1 MEKGLIVM
9 TKLWE
14 KGVEFD
20 KKIENFTVGNDT
32 DLDQILL
39 PYDCEASI
47 AHVKMLNKMNYLE
60 NDESEKLIKELN
72 FILRESK
79 SGNFQIQKSQEDCH
93 TAIED
98 HLINICGD
106 SGKKIHTARSRN
118 DQVLTA
124 LRLYYRESIDEVKK
138 LLINLIKS
146 IELFSDKN
154 GKIQFP
160 GYTHM
165 QKAMPSSV
173 QLWSYAYI
181 ESMNDD
187 LKLLQTAH
195 ELINQSPLG
204 SGAAFGVPIHIDREF
219 LAKELKFDSVQNNPI
234 YCQLSRGKFELYIIN
249 IFTQI
254 MFSINRIASDIILF
268 CTNEFRFFS
277 LPDEFCSGSSIMPN
291 KKNPDVLELLRASYS
306 ILIGYQTQIQSLS
319 QNLIS
324 GYNRDIQLSKEPTM
338 RSIDLIKNCLD
349 INTLVISGLIV
360 NEENC
365 KKSMT
370 DELFATEQAY
380 NMVKE
385 GTPFRQAYRK
395 IADELIK
402 K

>member
-1 MEKGLIVM
+1 M

-14 KGVEFD
+14 KGVGFD
-20 KKIENFTVGNDT
+20 KKIENFTVGNDN

-47 AHVKMLNKMNYLE
+47 AHVKMLNKMKYL
-60 NDESEKLIKELN
+60 NDNESQKLIKELN
-72 FILRESK
+72 FILEESNN
-79 SGNFQIQKSQEDCH
+79 GNFKIKKSHEDCH

-98 HLINICGD
+98 HLVNTCGD

-124 LRLYYRESIDEVKK
+124 LRLYYRESIDDVKK
-138 LLINLIKS
+138 LLIDLIKS
-146 IELFSDKN
+146 LELFSDKN

-173 QLWSYAYI
+173 QLWSNAYI

-187 LKLLQTAH
+187 LKLLQTAYA
-195 ELINQSPLG
+195 LINQSPLG
-204 SGAAFGVPIHIDREF
+204 SGAGFGVPINIDRKF
-219 LAKELKFDSVQNNPI
+219 LAKELKFDSVQDNPI

-254 MFSINRIASDIILF
+254 MFSINRIASDIVLF
-268 CTNEFRFFS
+268 CTDEFKFFS

-291 KKNPDVLELLRASYS
+291 KRNPDVLELLRGSYS
-306 ILIGYQTQIQSLS
+306 ILIGYQSQIQSLS

-338 RSIDLIKNCLD
+338 RSFDLIKNCLD

-365 KKSMT
+365 KKAMT

-385 GTPFRQAYRK
+385 GIPFRQAYRK

-402 K
+402 KYYI

>member
-1 MEKGLIVM
+1 M

-14 KGVEFD
+14 KGVGFD
-20 KKIENFTVGNDT
+20 KKIESFTVGNDN

-47 AHVKMLNKMNYLE
+47 AHVKMLNKMKYL
-60 NDESEKLIKELN
+60 NDNESQKLIKELN
-72 FILRESK
+72 FILEESNN
-79 SGNFQIQKSQEDCH
+79 GNFKIKKSHEDCH

-98 HLINICGD
+98 HLVNTCGD

-124 LRLYYRESIDEVKK
+124 LRLYYRESIDDVKK
-138 LLINLIKS
+138 LLIDLIKS
-146 IELFSDKN
+146 LELFSDKN

-173 QLWSYAYI
+173 QLWSNAYI

-187 LKLLQTAH
+187 LKLLQTAYA
-195 ELINQSPLG
+195 LINQSPLG
-204 SGAAFGVPIHIDREF
+204 SGAGFGVPINIDRKF
-219 LAKELKFDSVQNNPI
+219 LAKELKFDSVQDNPI

-254 MFSINRIASDIILF
+254 MFSINRIASDIVLF
-268 CTNEFRFFS
+268 CTDEFKFFS

-291 KKNPDVLELLRASYS
+291 KRNPDVLELLRGSYS
-306 ILIGYQTQIQSLS
+306 ILIGYQSQIQSLS

-338 RSIDLIKNCLD
+338 RSFDLIKNCLD

-365 KKSMT
+365 KKAMT

-385 GTPFRQAYRK
+385 GIPFRQAYRK

>member
-1 MEKGLIVM
+1 M

-14 KGVEFD
+14 KGVGFD
-20 KKIENFTVGNDT
+20 KKIESFTVGNDN

-47 AHVKMLNKMNYLE
+47 AHVKMLNKMKYL
-60 NDESEKLIKELN
+60 NDNESDKLIKELN
-72 FILRESK
+72 FILEESK
-79 SGNFQIQKSQEDCH
+79 SGNFKIKKSHEDCH

-98 HLINICGD
+98 HLVNTCGD

-124 LRLYYRESIDEVKK
+124 LRLYYRESIDDVKK
-138 LLINLIKS
+138 LLIDLIKS
-146 IELFSDKN
+146 LELFSDKN

-173 QLWSYAYI
+173 QLWSNAYI

-187 LKLLQTAH
+187 LKLLQTAYA
-195 ELINQSPLG
+195 LINQSPLG
-204 SGAAFGVPIHIDREF
+204 SGAAFGVPINIDRKF
-219 LAKELKFDSVQNNPI
+219 LAKELKFDSVQDNPI

-254 MFSINRIASDIILF
+254 MFSINRIASDIVLF
-268 CTNEFRFFS
+268 CTDEFKFFS

-291 KKNPDVLELLRASYS
+291 KRNPDVLELLRGSYS
-306 ILIGYQTQIQSLS
+306 ILIGYQSQIQSLS

-365 KKSMT
+365 KKAMT

-385 GTPFRQAYRK
+385 GIPFRQAYRK

>member
-1 MEKGLIVM
+1 M
-9 TKLWE
+9 TKLWD
-14 KGVEFD
+14 KGTEFD
-20 KKIENFTVGNDT
+20 KKIESFTVGNDN

-47 AHVKMLNKMNYLE
+47 AHVKMLNKMKYL
-60 NDESEKLIKELN
+60 NDNESGKLIKELN
-72 FILRESK
+72 FILEESK
-79 SGNFQIQKSQEDCH
+79 SGNFKIKKSHEDCH

-98 HLINICGD
+98 HLVNTCGD

-124 LRLYYRESIDEVKK
+124 LRLYYRESIDDVKK
-138 LLINLIKS
+138 LLIDLIKS
-146 IELFSDKN
+146 LELFSDKN

-173 QLWSYAYI
+173 QLWSNAYI

-187 LKLLQTAH
+187 LKLLQTAYA
-195 ELINQSPLG
+195 LINQSPLG
-204 SGAAFGVPIHIDREF
+204 SGAGFGVPINIDRKF
-219 LAKELKFDSVQNNPI
+219 LAKELKFDSVQDNPI

-254 MFSINRIASDIILF
+254 MFSINRIASDIVLF
-268 CTNEFRFFS
+268 CTDEFKFFS

-291 KKNPDVLELLRASYS
+291 KRNPDVLELLRGSYS
-306 ILIGYQTQIQSLS
+306 ILIGYQSQIQSLS

-338 RSIDLIKNCLD
+338 RSFDLIKNCLD

-365 KKSMT
+365 KKAMT

-385 GTPFRQAYRK
+385 GIPFRQAYRK

>member
-1 MEKGLIVM
+1 M

-14 KGVEFD
+14 KGVGFD
-20 KKIENFTVGNDT
+20 KKIESFTVGNDN

-47 AHVKMLNKMNYLE
+47 AHVKMLNKMKYL
-60 NDESEKLIKELN
+60 NDNESDKLIKELN
-72 FILRESK
+72 FILEESK
-79 SGNFQIQKSQEDCH
+79 SGNFKIKKSHEDCH

-98 HLINICGD
+98 HLVNTCGD

-124 LRLYYRESIDEVKK
+124 LRLYYRESIDDVKK
-138 LLINLIKS
+138 LLTDLIKS
-146 IELFSDKN
+146 LELFSDKN

-173 QLWSYAYI
+173 ELWSNAYI

-187 LKLLQTAH
+187 LKLLQTAYA
-195 ELINQSPLG
+195 LINQSPLG
-204 SGAAFGVPIHIDREF
+204 SGAAFGVPINIDRKL

-254 MFSINRIASDIILF
+254 MFSINKIASDIVLF
-268 CTNEFRFFS
+268 CTDEFKFFS

-291 KKNPDVLELLRASYS
+291 KRNPDVLELLRGSYS
-306 ILIGYQTQIQSLS
+306 ILIGYQSQIQSLS

-349 INTLVISGLIV
+349 INSLVISGLIV

-365 KKSMT
+365 KKAMT

-385 GTPFRQAYRK
+385 GIPFRQAYRK

>member
-1 MEKGLIVM
+1 M

-14 KGVEFD
+14 KGVGFD
-20 KKIENFTVGNDT
+20 KKIESFTVGNDN

-47 AHVKMLNKMNYLE
+47 AHVKMLNKMKYL
-60 NDESEKLIKELN
+60 NDNESDKLIKELN
-72 FILRESK
+72 FILEESK
-79 SGNFQIQKSQEDCH
+79 SGNFKIKKSHEDCH

-98 HLINICGD
+98 HLVNTCGD

-124 LRLYYRESIDEVKK
+124 LRLYYRDSIDDVKK
-138 LLINLIKS
+138 LLIDLIKS

-173 QLWSYAYI
+173 QLWSNANI

-187 LKLLQTAH
+187 LKLLQTAYA
-195 ELINQSPLG
+195 LINQSPLG
-204 SGAAFGVPIHIDREF
+204 SGAGFGVPINIDRKF
-219 LAKELKFDSVQNNPI
+219 LAKELKFDSVQDNPI

-254 MFSINRIASDIILF
+254 MFSINRIASDIVLF
-268 CTNEFRFFS
+268 CTDEFKFFS

-291 KKNPDVLELLRASYS
+291 KRNPDVLELLRGSYS
-306 ILIGYQTQIQSLS
+306 ILIGYQSQIQSLS

-338 RSIDLIKNCLD
+338 RSFDLIKNCLD

-365 KKSMT
+365 KKAMT

-385 GTPFRQAYRK
+385 GIPFRQAYRK

>member
-1 MEKGLIVM
+1 M

-14 KGVEFD
+14 KGVGFD
-20 KKIENFTVGNDT
+20 KKIESFTVGNDN

-47 AHVKMLNKMNYLE
+47 AHVKMLNKMKYL
-60 NDESEKLIKELN
+60 NDNESDKLIKELN
-72 FILRESK
+72 FILEESK
-79 SGNFQIQKSQEDCH
+79 SGNFKIKKSHEDCH

-98 HLINICGD
+98 HLVNTCGD

-124 LRLYYRESIDEVKK
+124 LRLYYRESIDDVKK
-138 LLINLIKS
+138 LLIDLIKS
-146 IELFSDKN
+146 LELFSDKN

-173 QLWSYAYI
+173 QLWSNAYI

-187 LKLLQTAH
+187 LKLLQTAYA
-195 ELINQSPLG
+195 LINQSPLG
-204 SGAAFGVPIHIDREF
+204 SGAAFGVPINIDRKF
-219 LAKELKFDSVQNNPI
+219 LAKELKFDSVQDNPI

-254 MFSINRIASDIILF
+254 MFSINRIASDIVLF
-268 CTNEFRFFS
+268 CTDEFKFFS

-291 KKNPDVLELLRASYS
+291 KRNPDVLELLRGSYS
-306 ILIGYQTQIQSLS
+306 ILIGYQSQIQSLS

-360 NEENC
+360 NEKNC
-365 KKSMT
+365 KKAMT

-385 GTPFRQAYRK
+385 GIPFRQAYRK

>member
-1 MEKGLIVM
+1 M

-14 KGVEFD
+14 KGVGFD
-20 KKIENFTVGNDT
+20 KKIESFTVGNDN

-47 AHVKMLNKMNYLE
+47 AHVKMLNKMKYL
-60 NDESEKLIKELN
+60 NDNESDKLIKELN
-72 FILRESK
+72 FILEESK
-79 SGNFQIQKSQEDCH
+79 SGNFKIKKSHEDCH

-98 HLINICGD
+98 HLVNTCGD

-124 LRLYYRESIDEVKK
+124 LRLYYRESIDDVKK
-138 LLINLIKS
+138 LLTDLIKS
-146 IELFSDKN
+146 LELFSDKN

-173 QLWSYAYI
+173 ELWSNAYI

-187 LKLLQTAH
+187 LKLLQTAYA
-195 ELINQSPLG
+195 LINQSPLG
-204 SGAAFGVPIHIDREF
+204 SGAAFGVPINIDRKF
-219 LAKELKFDSVQNNPI
+219 LAKELKFDSVQDNPI

-254 MFSINRIASDIILF
+254 MFSINRIASDIVLF
-268 CTNEFRFFS
+268 CTDEFKFFS

-291 KKNPDVLELLRASYS
+291 KRNPDVLELLRGSYS
-306 ILIGYQTQIQSLS
+306 ILIGYQSQIQSLS

-349 INTLVISGLIV
+349 INSLVISGLIV

-365 KKSMT
+365 KKAMT

-380 NMVKE
+380 NMVKD
-385 GTPFRQAYRK
+385 GIPFRQAYRK
-395 IADELIK
+395 IADQLIK

>member
-1 MEKGLIVM
+1 M

-14 KGVEFD
+14 KGVGFD
-20 KKIENFTVGNDT
+20 KKIENFTVGNDN

-47 AHVKMLNKMNYLE
+47 AHVKMLNKMKYL
-60 NDESEKLIKELN
+60 NDNESDKLIKELN
-72 FILRESK
+72 FILEESK
-79 SGNFQIQKSQEDCH
+79 SGNFKIKKSHEDCH

-98 HLINICGD
+98 HLVKTCGD

-124 LRLYYRESIDEVKK
+124 LRLYYRESIDDVKK
-138 LLINLIKS
+138 LLIDLIKS
-146 IELFSDKN
+146 LELFSDKN

-173 QLWSYAYI
+173 QLWSNAYI

-187 LKLLQTAH
+187 LKLLQTAYA
-195 ELINQSPLG
+195 LINQSPLG
-204 SGAAFGVPIHIDREF
+204 SGAGFGVPINIDRKF
-219 LAKELKFDSVQNNPI
+219 LAKELKFDSVQDNPI

-254 MFSINRIASDIILF
+254 MFSINRIASDIVLF
-268 CTNEFRFFS
+268 CTDEFKFFS

-291 KKNPDVLELLRASYS
+291 KRNPDVLELLRGSYS
-306 ILIGYQTQIQSLS
+306 ILIGYQSQIQSLS

-338 RSIDLIKNCLD
+338 RSFDLIKNCLD

-365 KKSMT
+365 KKAMT

-385 GTPFRQAYRK
+385 GIPFRQAYRK

>member
-1 MEKGLIVM
+1 M

-14 KGVEFD
+14 KGVGFD
-20 KKIENFTVGNDT
+20 KKIESFTVGNDN

-47 AHVKMLNKMNYLE
+47 AHVKMLNKMKYL
-60 NDESEKLIKELN
+60 NDNESDKLIKELN
-72 FILRESK
+72 FILKESK
-79 SGNFQIQKSQEDCH
+79 SGNFKIKKSHEDCH

-98 HLINICGD
+98 HLVNTCGD

-124 LRLYYRESIDEVKK
+124 LRLYYRESIDDVKK
-138 LLINLIKS
+138 LLIDLIKS
-146 IELFSDKN
+146 LELFSDKN
-154 GKIQFP
+154 GKIEFP

-173 QLWSYAYI
+173 QLWSNAYI

-187 LKLLQTAH
+187 LKLLQTAYA
-195 ELINQSPLG
+195 LINQSPLG
-204 SGAAFGVPIHIDREF
+204 SGAAFGVPINIDRQF
-219 LAKELKFDSVQNNPI
+219 LAKELKFDSVQDNPI

-254 MFSINRIASDIILF
+254 MFSINRIASDIVLF
-268 CTNEFRFFS
+268 CTDEFKFFS

-291 KKNPDVLELLRASYS
+291 KRNPDVLELLRGSYS
-306 ILIGYQTQIQSLS
+306 ILIGYQSQIQSLS

-338 RSIDLIKNCLD
+338 RSFDLIKNCLD

-365 KKSMT
+365 KKAMT

-385 GTPFRQAYRK
+385 GIPFRQAYRK

>member
-1 MEKGLIVM
+1 M

-14 KGVEFD
+14 KGVGFD
-20 KKIENFTVGNDT
+20 KKIESFTVGNDN

-47 AHVKMLNKMNYLE
+47 AHVKMLNKMKYL
-60 NDESEKLIKELN
+60 NDNESQKLIKELN
-72 FILRESK
+72 FILEESNN
-79 SGNFQIQKSQEDCH
+79 GNFKIKKSHEDCH

-98 HLINICGD
+98 HLVNTCGD

-124 LRLYYRESIDEVKK
+124 LRLYYRESIDDVKK
-138 LLINLIKS
+138 LLIDLIKS
-146 IELFSDKN
+146 LELFSDKN

-173 QLWSYAYI
+173 QLWSNAYI

-187 LKLLQTAH
+187 LKLLQTAYA
-195 ELINQSPLG
+195 LINQSPLG
-204 SGAAFGVPIHIDREF
+204 SGAGFGVPINIDRKF
-219 LAKELKFDSVQNNPI
+219 LAKELKFDSVQVNPI

-254 MFSINRIASDIILF
+254 MFSINRIASDIVLF
-268 CTNEFRFFS
+268 CTDEFKFFS

-291 KKNPDVLELLRASYS
+291 KRNPDVLELLRGSYS
-306 ILIGYQTQIQSLS
+306 ILIGYQSQIQSLS

-338 RSIDLIKNCLD
+338 RSFDLIKNCLD

-365 KKSMT
+365 KKAMT

-385 GTPFRQAYRK
+385 GIPFRQAYRK

>member
-1 MEKGLIVM
+1 M

-14 KGVEFD
+14 KGVGFD
-20 KKIENFTVGNDT
+20 KKIESFTVGNDNN
-32 DLDQILL
+32 LDQILL

-47 AHVKMLNKMNYLE
+47 AHVKMLNKMKYL
-60 NDESEKLIKELN
+60 NDNESDKLIKELN
-72 FILRESK
+72 FILEESK
-79 SGNFQIQKSQEDCH
+79 SGNFKIKKSHEDCH

-98 HLINICGD
+98 QLVNTCGD

-124 LRLYYRESIDEVKK
+124 LRLYYRESIDDVKK
-138 LLINLIKS
+138 LLIDLIKS
-146 IELFSDKN
+146 LELFSDKN

-173 QLWSYAYI
+173 QLWSNAYI

-187 LKLLQTAH
+187 LKLLQTAYA
-195 ELINQSPLG
+195 LINQSPLG
-204 SGAAFGVPIHIDREF
+204 SGAGFGVPINIDRKF
-219 LAKELKFDSVQNNPI
+219 LAKELKFDSVQDNPI

-254 MFSINRIASDIILF
+254 MFSINRIASDIVLF
-268 CTNEFRFFS
+268 CTDEFKFFS

-291 KKNPDVLELLRASYS
+291 KRNPDVLELLRGSYS
-306 ILIGYQTQIQSLS
+306 ILIGYQSQIQSLS

-338 RSIDLIKNCLD
+338 RSFDLIKNCLD

-365 KKSMT
+365 KKAMT

-385 GTPFRQAYRK
+385 GIPFRQAYRK

>member
-1 MEKGLIVM
+1 M

-14 KGVEFD
+14 KGVGFD
-20 KKIENFTVGNDT
+20 KKIESFTVGNDN

-47 AHVKMLNKMNYLE
+47 AHVKMLNKMKYL
-60 NDESEKLIKELN
+60 NDNESDKLIKELN
-72 FILRESK
+72 FILEESK
-79 SGNFQIQKSQEDCH
+79 SGNFKIKKSHEDCH

-98 HLINICGD
+98 HLVNTCGD

-124 LRLYYRESIDEVKK
+124 LRLYYRESIDDVKK
-138 LLINLIKS
+138 LLIDLIKS
-146 IELFSDKN
+146 LELFSDKN

-173 QLWSYAYI
+173 QLWSNAYI

-187 LKLLQTAH
+187 LKLLQTAYA
-195 ELINQSPLG
+195 LINQSPLG
-204 SGAAFGVPIHIDREF
+204 SGAGFGVPINIDRKF
-219 LAKELKFDSVQNNPI
+219 LAKELKFDSVQDNPI

-254 MFSINRIASDIILF
+254 MFSINRIASDIVLF
-268 CTNEFRFFS
+268 CTDEFKFFS

-291 KKNPDVLELLRASYS
+291 KRNPDVLELLRGSYS
-306 ILIGYQTQIQSLS
+306 ILIGYQSQIQSLS

-338 RSIDLIKNCLD
+338 RSFDLIKNCLD

-365 KKSMT
+365 KKAMT

-385 GTPFRQAYRK
+385 GIPIRQAYRK

>member
-1 MEKGLIVM
+1 M

-14 KGVEFD
+14 KGVGFD
-20 KKIENFTVGNDT
+20 KKIESFTVGNDN

-47 AHVKMLNKMNYLE
+47 AHVKMLNKMKYL
-60 NDESEKLIKELN
+60 NDNESQKLIKELN
-72 FILRESK
+72 FILEESNN
-79 SGNFQIQKSQEDCH
+79 GNFKIKKSHEDCH

-98 HLINICGD
+98 HLVNTCGD

-124 LRLYYRESIDEVKK
+124 LRLYYRESIDDVKK
-138 LLINLIKS
+138 LLIDLIKS
-146 IELFSDKN
+146 LELFSDKN

-173 QLWSYAYI
+173 QLWSNAYI

-187 LKLLQTAH
+187 LKLLQTAYA
-195 ELINQSPLG
+195 LINQSPLG
-204 SGAAFGVPIHIDREF
+204 SGAGFGVPINIDRKF
-219 LAKELKFDSVQNNPI
+219 LAKELKFDSVQDNPI

-254 MFSINRIASDIILF
+254 MFSINRIASDIVLF
-268 CTNEFRFFS
+268 CTDEFKFFS

-291 KKNPDVLELLRASYS
+291 KRNPDVLELLRGSYS
-306 ILIGYQTQIQSLS
+306 ILIGYQSQIQSLS

-324 GYNRDIQLSKEPTM
+324 GYNRDIQLSKEPIM
-338 RSIDLIKNCLD
+338 RSFDLIKNCLD

-365 KKSMT
+365 KKAMT

-385 GTPFRQAYRK
+385 GIPFRQAYRK
-395 IADELIK
+395 IADQLIK

>member
-1 MEKGLIVM
+1 M

-14 KGVEFD
+14 KGVGFD
-20 KKIENFTVGNDT
+20 KKIESFTVGNDN

-47 AHVKMLNKMNYLE
+47 AHVKMLNKMKYL
-60 NDESEKLIKELN
+60 NDNESDKLIKELN
-72 FILRESK
+72 FILKESK
-79 SGNFQIQKSQEDCH
+79 SGNFKIKKSHEDCH

-98 HLINICGD
+98 HLVNTCGD

-124 LRLYYRESIDEVKK
+124 LRLYYRESIDDVKK
-138 LLINLIKS
+138 LLIDLIKS
-146 IELFSDKN
+146 LELFSDKN

-173 QLWSYAYI
+173 QLWSNAYI

-187 LKLLQTAH
+187 LKLLQTAYA
-195 ELINQSPLG
+195 LINQSPLG
-204 SGAAFGVPIHIDREF
+204 SGAGFGVPINIDRKF
-219 LAKELKFDSVQNNPI
+219 LAKELKFDSVQDNPI

-254 MFSINRIASDIILF
+254 MFSINRIASDIVLF
-268 CTNEFRFFS
+268 CTDEFKFFS

-291 KKNPDVLELLRASYS
+291 KRNPDVLELLRGSYS
-306 ILIGYQTQIQSLS
+306 ILIGYQSQIQSLS

-338 RSIDLIKNCLD
+338 RSFDLIKNCLD
-349 INTLVISGLIV
+349 INTLVISGLII

-365 KKSMT
+365 KKAMT

-385 GTPFRQAYRK
+385 GIPFRQAYRK

>member
-1 MEKGLIVM
+1 M

-14 KGVEFD
+14 KGVGFD
-20 KKIENFTVGNDT
+20 KKIESFTVGNDN

-47 AHVKMLNKMNYLE
+47 AHVKMLNKMKYL
-60 NDESEKLIKELN
+60 NDNESDKLIKELN
-72 FILRESK
+72 FILEESK
-79 SGNFQIQKSQEDCH
+79 SGNFKIKKSHEDCH

-98 HLINICGD
+98 RLVNTCGD

-124 LRLYYRESIDEVKK
+124 LRLYYRESIDDVKK
-138 LLINLIKS
+138 LLIDLIKS
-146 IELFSDKN
+146 LELFSDKN

-173 QLWSYAYI
+173 QLWSNAYI

-187 LKLLQTAH
+187 LKLLQTAYA
-195 ELINQSPLG
+195 LINQSPLG
-204 SGAAFGVPIHIDREF
+204 SGAGFGVPINIDRKF
-219 LAKELKFDSVQNNPI
+219 LAKELKFDSVQDNPI

-254 MFSINRIASDIILF
+254 MFSINRIASDIVLF
-268 CTNEFRFFS
+268 CTDEFKFFS

-291 KKNPDVLELLRASYS
+291 KRNPDVLELLRGSYS
-306 ILIGYQTQIQSLS
+306 ILIGYQSQIQSLS

-338 RSIDLIKNCLD
+338 RSFDLIKNCLD

-365 KKSMT
+365 KKAMT

-385 GTPFRQAYRK
+385 GIPFRQAYRK

>member
-1 MEKGLIVM
+1 M

-14 KGVEFD
+14 KGVGFD
-20 KKIENFTVGNDT
+20 KKIESFTVGNDN

-47 AHVKMLNKMNYLE
+47 AHVKMLNKMKYL
-60 NDESEKLIKELN
+60 NDNESQKLIKELN
-72 FILRESK
+72 FILEESK
-79 SGNFQIQKSQEDCH
+79 SGNFKIKKSHEDCH

-98 HLINICGD
+98 HLVNTCGD

-124 LRLYYRESIDEVKK
+124 LRLYYRESIDDVKK
-138 LLINLIKS
+138 LLIDLIKS
-146 IELFSDKN
+146 LELFSDKN

-173 QLWSYAYI
+173 QLWSNAYI

-187 LKLLQTAH
+187 LKLLQTAYA
-195 ELINQSPLG
+195 LINQSPLG
-204 SGAAFGVPIHIDREF
+204 SGAGFGVPINIDRKF
-219 LAKELKFDSVQNNPI
+219 LAKELKFDSVQDNPI

-254 MFSINRIASDIILF
+254 MFSINRIASDIVLF
-268 CTNEFRFFS
+268 CTDEFKFFS

-291 KKNPDVLELLRASYS
+291 KRNPDVLELLRGSYS
-306 ILIGYQTQIQSLS
+306 ILIGYQSQIQSLS

-338 RSIDLIKNCLD
+338 RSFDLIKNCLD

-365 KKSMT
+365 KKAMT

-385 GTPFRQAYRK
+385 GIPFRQAYRR
-395 IADELIK
+395 IADQLTK

>member
-1 MEKGLIVM
+1 M

-14 KGVEFD
+14 KGVGFD
-20 KKIENFTVGNDT
+20 KKIQSFTVGNDN

-47 AHVKMLNKMNYLE
+47 AHVKMLNKMKYL
-60 NDESEKLIKELN
+60 NDNESDKLIKELN
-72 FILRESK
+72 FILEESK
-79 SGNFQIQKSQEDCH
+79 SGNFKIKKSHEDCH

-98 HLINICGD
+98 HLVNTCGD

-124 LRLYYRESIDEVKK
+124 LRLYYRESIDDVKK
-138 LLINLIKS
+138 LLIDLIKS
-146 IELFSDKN
+146 LELFSDKN

-173 QLWSYAYI
+173 QLWSNAYI

-187 LKLLQTAH
+187 LKLLQTAYA
-195 ELINQSPLG
+195 LINQSPLG
-204 SGAAFGVPIHIDREF
+204 SGAGFGVPINIDRKF
-219 LAKELKFDSVQNNPI
+219 LAKELKFDSVQDNPI

-254 MFSINRIASDIILF
+254 MFSINRIASDIVLF
-268 CTNEFRFFS
+268 CTDEFKFFS

-291 KKNPDVLELLRASYS
+291 KRNPDVLELLRGSYS
-306 ILIGYQTQIQSLS
+306 ILIGYQSQIQSLS

-338 RSIDLIKNCLD
+338 RSFDLIKNCLD

-365 KKSMT
+365 KKAMT

-385 GTPFRQAYRK
+385 GIPFRQAYRK

>member
-1 MEKGLIVM
+1 M

-14 KGVEFD
+14 KGVGFD
-20 KKIENFTVGNDT
+20 KKIESFTVGNDN

-47 AHVKMLNKMNYLE
+47 AHVKMLNKMKYL
-60 NDESEKLIKELN
+60 NDNESDKLIKELN
-72 FILRESK
+72 FILEESK
-79 SGNFQIQKSQEDCH
+79 SGNFKIKKSHEDCH

-98 HLINICGD
+98 QLVNTCGD

-124 LRLYYRESIDEVKK
+124 LRLYYRESIDDVKK
-138 LLINLIKS
+138 LLIDLIKS
-146 IELFSDKN
+146 LELFSDKN

-173 QLWSYAYI
+173 ELWSNAYI

-187 LKLLQTAH
+187 LKLLQTAYA
-195 ELINQSPLG
+195 LINQSPLG
-204 SGAAFGVPIHIDREF
+204 SGAGFGVPINIDRKF
-219 LAKELKFDSVQNNPI
+219 LAKELKFDSVQDNPI

-254 MFSINRIASDIILF
+254 MFSINRIASDIVLF
-268 CTNEFRFFS
+268 CTDEFKFFS

-291 KKNPDVLELLRASYS
+291 KRNPDVLELLRGSYS
-306 ILIGYQTQIQSLS
+306 ILIGYQSQIQSLS

-338 RSIDLIKNCLD
+338 RSFDLIKNCLD

-365 KKSMT
+365 KKAMT

-385 GTPFRQAYRK
+385 GIPFRQAYRK

>member
-1 MEKGLIVM
+1 M

-14 KGVEFD
+14 KGVGFD
-20 KKIENFTVGNDT
+20 KKIESFTVGNDN

-47 AHVKMLNKMNYLE
+47 AHVKMLNKMKYL
-60 NDESEKLIKELN
+60 NDNESDKLIKELN
-72 FILRESK
+72 FILEESK
-79 SGNFQIQKSQEDCH
+79 SGNFKIKKSHEDCH

-98 HLINICGD
+98 HLVNTCGD

-118 DQVLTA
+118 DQILTA
-124 LRLYYRESIDEVKK
+124 LRLYYRESIDDVKK
-138 LLINLIKS
+138 LLIDLIKS
-146 IELFSDKN
+146 LELFSDKN

-173 QLWSYAYI
+173 QLWSNAYI

-187 LKLLQTAH
+187 LKLLQTAYA
-195 ELINQSPLG
+195 LINQSPLG
-204 SGAAFGVPIHIDREF
+204 SGAGFGVPINIDRKF
-219 LAKELKFDSVQNNPI
+219 LAKELKFDSVQDNPI

-254 MFSINRIASDIILF
+254 MFSINRIASDIVLF
-268 CTNEFRFFS
+268 CTDEFKFFS

-291 KKNPDVLELLRASYS
+291 KRNPDVLELLRGSYS
-306 ILIGYQTQIQSLS
+306 ILIGYQSQIQSLS

-338 RSIDLIKNCLD
+338 RSFDLIKNCLD

-365 KKSMT
+365 KKAMT

-385 GTPFRQAYRK
+385 GIPFRQAYRK

>member
-1 MEKGLIVM
+1 M

-14 KGVEFD
+14 KGVGFD
-20 KKIENFTVGNDT
+20 KKIESFTVGNDN

-47 AHVKMLNKMNYLE
+47 AHVKMLNKMKYL
-60 NDESEKLIKELN
+60 NDNESGKLIKELN
-72 FILRESK
+72 FILEESK
-79 SGNFQIQKSQEDCH
+79 SGNFKIKKSHEDCH

-98 HLINICGD
+98 HLVNTCGD

-124 LRLYYRESIDEVKK
+124 LRLYYRESIDDVKK
-138 LLINLIKS
+138 LLIDLIKS
-146 IELFSDKN
+146 LELFSDKN
-154 GKIQFP
+154 GKIEFP

-173 QLWSYAYI
+173 ELWSNAYI

-187 LKLLQTAH
+187 LKLLQTAYA
-195 ELINQSPLG
+195 LINQSPLG
-204 SGAAFGVPIHIDREF
+204 SGAGFGVPINIDRKF
-219 LAKELKFDSVQNNPI
+219 LAKELKFDSVQDNPI

-254 MFSINRIASDIILF
+254 MFSINRIASDIVLF
-268 CTNEFRFFS
+268 CTDEFKFFS

-291 KKNPDVLELLRASYS
+291 KRNPDVLELLRGSYS
-306 ILIGYQTQIQSLS
+306 ILIGYQSQIQSLS

-338 RSIDLIKNCLD
+338 RSFDLIKNCLD

-365 KKSMT
+365 KKAMT

-385 GTPFRQAYRK
+385 GIPFRQAYRK

>member
-1 MEKGLIVM
+1 M

-14 KGVEFD
+14 KGVGFD
-20 KKIENFTVGNDT
+20 KKIESFTVGNDN

-47 AHVKMLNKMNYLE
+47 AHVKMLNKMKYL
-60 NDESEKLIKELN
+60 NDNESDKLIKELN
-72 FILRESK
+72 FILEESK
-79 SGNFQIQKSQEDCH
+79 SGNFKIKKSHEDCH

-98 HLINICGD
+98 HLVNTCGD

-124 LRLYYRESIDEVKK
+124 LRLYYRESIDDVKK
-138 LLINLIKS
+138 LLIDLIKS
-146 IELFSDKN
+146 LELFSDKN

-165 QKAMPSSV
+165 QKAMPSSM
-173 QLWSYAYI
+173 QLWSNAYI

-187 LKLLQTAH
+187 LKLLQTAYA
-195 ELINQSPLG
+195 LINQSPLG
-204 SGAAFGVPIHIDREF
+204 SGAGFGVPINIDRKF
-219 LAKELKFDSVQNNPI
+219 LAKELKFDSVQDNPI

-254 MFSINRIASDIILF
+254 MFSINRIASDIVLF
-268 CTNEFRFFS
+268 CTDEFKFFS

-291 KKNPDVLELLRASYS
+291 KRNPDVLELLRGSYS
-306 ILIGYQTQIQSLS
+306 ILIGYQSQIQSLS

-338 RSIDLIKNCLD
+338 RSFDLIKNCLD

-365 KKSMT
+365 KKAMT

-385 GTPFRQAYRK
+385 GIPFRQAYRK

>member
-1 MEKGLIVM
+1 M

-14 KGVEFD
+14 KGVGFD
-20 KKIENFTVGNDT
+20 KKIESFTVGNDN

-47 AHVKMLNKMNYLE
+47 AHVKMLNKMKYL
-60 NDESEKLIKELN
+60 NDNESDKLIKELN
-72 FILRESK
+72 FILEESK
-79 SGNFQIQKSQEDCH
+79 SGNFKIKKSNEDCH

-98 HLINICGD
+98 HLVNTCGD

-124 LRLYYRESIDEVKK
+124 LRLYYRESIDDVKK
-138 LLINLIKS
+138 LLIDLIKS
-146 IELFSDKN
+146 LELFSDKN

-173 QLWSYAYI
+173 QLWSNAYI

-187 LKLLQTAH
+187 IKLLQTAYA
-195 ELINQSPLG
+195 LINQSPLG
-204 SGAAFGVPIHIDREF
+204 SGAGFGVPINIDRKF
-219 LAKELKFDSVQNNPI
+219 LAKELKFDSVQDNPI

-254 MFSINRIASDIILF
+254 MFSINRIASDIVLF
-268 CTNEFRFFS
+268 CTDEFKFFS

-291 KKNPDVLELLRASYS
+291 KRNPDVLELLRGSYS
-306 ILIGYQTQIQSLS
+306 ILIGYQSQIQSLS

-338 RSIDLIKNCLD
+338 RSFDLIKNCLD

-365 KKSMT
+365 KKAMT

-385 GTPFRQAYRK
+385 GIPFRQAYRK

>member
-1 MEKGLIVM
+1 M

-14 KGVEFD
+14 KGVGFD
-20 KKIENFTVGNDT
+20 KKIESFTVGNDN

-47 AHVKMLNKMNYLE
+47 AHVKMLNKMKYL
-60 NDESEKLIKELN
+60 NDNESDKLIKELN
-72 FILRESK
+72 FILEESK
-79 SGNFQIQKSQEDCH
+79 SGNFKIKKSHEDCH

-98 HLINICGD
+98 HLVNTCGD

-124 LRLYYRESIDEVKK
+124 LRLYYRDSIDDVKK
-138 LLINLIKS
+138 LLIDLIKS
-146 IELFSDKN
+146 LELFSDKN

-173 QLWSYAYI
+173 QLWSNAYI

-187 LKLLQTAH
+187 LKLLQTAYA
-195 ELINQSPLG
+195 LINQSPLG
-204 SGAAFGVPIHIDREF
+204 SGAGFGVPINIDRKF
-219 LAKELKFDSVQNNPI
+219 LAKELKFDSVQDNPI

-254 MFSINRIASDIILF
+254 MFSINRIASDIVLF
-268 CTNEFRFFS
+268 CTDEFKFFS

-291 KKNPDVLELLRASYS
+291 KRNPDVLELLRGSYS
-306 ILIGYQTQIQSLS
+306 ILIGYQSQIQSLS

-338 RSIDLIKNCLD
+338 RSFDLIKNCLD

-365 KKSMT
+365 KKAMT

-385 GTPFRQAYRK
+385 GIPFRQAYRK

>member
-1 MEKGLIVM
+1 M

-14 KGVEFD
+14 KGVGFD
-20 KKIENFTVGNDT
+20 KKIESFTVGNDN

-47 AHVKMLNKMNYLE
+47 AHVKMLNKMKYL
-60 NDESEKLIKELN
+60 NDNESQKLIKELN
-72 FILRESK
+72 FILEESK
-79 SGNFQIQKSQEDCH
+79 SGNFKIKKSHEDCH

-98 HLINICGD
+98 HLVKTCGD

-124 LRLYYRESIDEVKK
+124 LRLYYRESIDDVKK
-138 LLINLIKS
+138 LLIDLIKS
-146 IELFSDKN
+146 LELFSDKN

-173 QLWSYAYI
+173 QLWSNAYI

-187 LKLLQTAH
+187 LKLLQTAYA
-195 ELINQSPLG
+195 LINQSPLG
-204 SGAAFGVPIHIDREF
+204 SGAAFGVPINIDRQF
-219 LAKELKFDSVQNNPI
+219 LAKELKFDSVQDNPI

-254 MFSINRIASDIILF
+254 MFSINRIASDIVLF
-268 CTNEFRFFS
+268 CTDEFKFFS

-291 KKNPDVLELLRASYS
+291 KRNPDVLELLRGSYS
-306 ILIGYQTQIQSLS
+306 ILIGYQSQIQSLS

-338 RSIDLIKNCLD
+338 RSFDLIKNCLD

-365 KKSMT
+365 KKAMT

-385 GTPFRQAYRK
+385 GIPFRQAYRK

>member
-1 MEKGLIVM
+1 M

-14 KGVEFD
+14 KGVGFD
-20 KKIENFTVGNDT
+20 KKIESFTVGNDN

-47 AHVKMLNKMNYLE
+47 AHVKMLNKMKYL
-60 NDESEKLIKELN
+60 NDNESQKLIKELN
-72 FILRESK
+72 FILEESK
-79 SGNFQIQKSQEDCH
+79 SGNFKIKKSHEDCH

-98 HLINICGD
+98 HLVNTCGD

-124 LRLYYRESIDEVKK
+124 LRLYYRESIDDVKK
-138 LLINLIKS
+138 LLIDLIKS
-146 IELFSDKN
+146 LELFSDKN

-173 QLWSYAYI
+173 QLWSNAYI

-187 LKLLQTAH
+187 LKLLQTAYA
-195 ELINQSPLG
+195 LINQSPLG
-204 SGAAFGVPIHIDREF
+204 SGAGFGVPINIDRKF
-219 LAKELKFDSVQNNPI
+219 LAKELKFDSVQDNPI

-254 MFSINRIASDIILF
+254 MFSINRIASDIVLF
-268 CTNEFRFFS
+268 CTDEFKFFS

-291 KKNPDVLELLRASYS
+291 KRNPDVLELLRGSYS
-306 ILIGYQTQIQSLS
+306 ILIGYQSQIQSLS

-338 RSIDLIKNCLD
+338 RSFDLIKNCLD

-365 KKSMT
+365 KKAMT

-385 GTPFRQAYRK
+385 GIPFRQAYRK

>member
-1 MEKGLIVM
+1 M

-14 KGVEFD
+14 KGVGFD
-20 KKIENFTVGNDT
+20 KKIESFTVGNDN

-47 AHVKMLNKMNYLE
+47 AHVKMLNKMKYL
-60 NDESEKLIKELN
+60 NDNESDKLIKELN
-72 FILRESK
+72 FILEESK
-79 SGNFQIQKSQEDCH
+79 SGNFKIKKTHEDCH

-98 HLINICGD
+98 HLVNTCGD

-124 LRLYYRESIDEVKK
+124 LRLYYRESIDDVKK
-138 LLINLIKS
+138 LLIDLIKS
-146 IELFSDKN
+146 LELFSDKN

-173 QLWSYAYI
+173 QLWSNAYI

-187 LKLLQTAH
+187 LKLLQTAYA
-195 ELINQSPLG
+195 LINQSPLG
-204 SGAAFGVPIHIDREF
+204 SGAGFGVPINIDRKF
-219 LAKELKFDSVQNNPI
+219 LAKELKFDSVQDNPI

-254 MFSINRIASDIILF
+254 MFSINRIASDIVLF
-268 CTNEFRFFS
+268 CTDEFKFFS

-291 KKNPDVLELLRASYS
+291 KRNPDVLELLRGSYS
-306 ILIGYQTQIQSLS
+306 ILIGYQSQIQSLS

-338 RSIDLIKNCLD
+338 RSFDLIKNCLD
-349 INTLVISGLIV
+349 INTLVMSGLIV

-365 KKSMT
+365 KKAMT

-385 GTPFRQAYRK
+385 GIPFRQAYRK

>member
-1 MEKGLIVM
+1 M

-14 KGVEFD
+14 KGVGFD
-20 KKIENFTVGNDT
+20 KKIESFTVGNDN

-47 AHVKMLNKMNYLE
+47 AHVKMLNKMKYL
-60 NDESEKLIKELN
+60 NDNESQKLIKELN
-72 FILRESK
+72 FILEESK
-79 SGNFQIQKSQEDCH
+79 NGNFKIKKSHEDCH

-98 HLINICGD
+98 HLVNTCGD

-124 LRLYYRESIDEVKK
+124 LRLYYRESIDDVKK
-138 LLINLIKS
+138 LLIDLIKS
-146 IELFSDKN
+146 LEFFSDKN

-173 QLWSYAYI
+173 QLWSNAYI

-187 LKLLQTAH
+187 SKLLQTAYA
-195 ELINQSPLG
+195 LINQSPLG
-204 SGAAFGVPIHIDREF
+204 SGAGFGVPINIDRKF
-219 LAKELKFDSVQNNPI
+219 LAKELKFDSVQDNPI

-254 MFSINRIASDIILF
+254 MFSINRIASDIVLF
-268 CTNEFRFFS
+268 CTDEFKFFS

-291 KKNPDVLELLRASYS
+291 KRNPDVLELLRGSYS
-306 ILIGYQTQIQSLS
+306 ILIGYQSQIQSLS

-349 INTLVISGLIV
+349 INSLVISGLIV

-365 KKSMT
+365 KKAMT

-385 GTPFRQAYRK
+385 GIPFRQAYRK

>member
-1 MEKGLIVM
+1 M
-9 TKLWE
+9 TKLWD
-14 KGVEFD
+14 KGTEFD
-20 KKIENFTVGNDT
+20 KKIESFTVGNDN

-47 AHVKMLNKMNYLE
+47 AHVKMLNKMKYL
-60 NDESEKLIKELN
+60 NDNESDKLIKELN
-72 FILRESK
+72 FILEESK
-79 SGNFQIQKSQEDCH
+79 SGNFKIKKSHEDCH

-98 HLINICGD
+98 HLVNTCGD

-124 LRLYYRESIDEVKK
+124 LRLYYRESIDDVKK
-138 LLINLIKS
+138 LLIDLIKS
-146 IELFSDKN
+146 LELFSDKN

-173 QLWSYAYI
+173 QLWSNAYI

-187 LKLLQTAH
+187 LKLLQTAYA
-195 ELINQSPLG
+195 LINQSPLG
-204 SGAAFGVPIHIDREF
+204 SGAGFGVPINIDRKF
-219 LAKELKFDSVQNNPI
+219 LAKELKFDSVQDNPI

-254 MFSINRIASDIILF
+254 MFSINRIASDIVLF
-268 CTNEFRFFS
+268 CTDEFKFFS

-291 KKNPDVLELLRASYS
+291 KRNPDVLELLRGSYS
-306 ILIGYQTQIQSLS
+306 ILIGYQSQIQSLS

-338 RSIDLIKNCLD
+338 RSFDLIKNCLD

-365 KKSMT
+365 KKAMT

-385 GTPFRQAYRK
+385 GIPFRQAYRK

>member
-1 MEKGLIVM
+1 M

-14 KGVEFD
+14 KGVGFD
-20 KKIENFTVGNDT
+20 KKIESFTVGNDT

-47 AHVKMLNKMNYLE
+47 AHVKMLNKMKYL
-60 NDESEKLIKELN
+60 NDNESDKLIEELN
-72 FILRESK
+72 FILKESK
-79 SGNFQIQKSQEDCH
+79 SGNFKIKKSHEDCH

-98 HLINICGD
+98 HLVNTCGD

-124 LRLYYRESIDEVKK
+124 LRLYYRDSIDDVKK
-138 LLINLIKS
+138 LLIDLIKS
-146 IELFSDKN
+146 LELFSDKN
-154 GKIQFP
+154 VKIQFP

-173 QLWSYAYI
+173 ELWSNAYI

-187 LKLLQTAH
+187 LKLLQTAYA
-195 ELINQSPLG
+195 LINQSPLG
-204 SGAAFGVPIHIDREF
+204 SGAAFGVPINIDRKF
-219 LAKELKFDSVQNNPI
+219 LAKELKFDSVQDNPI

-254 MFSINRIASDIILF
+254 MFSINRIASDIVLF
-268 CTNEFRFFS
+268 CTDEFKFFS
-277 LPDEFCSGSSIMPN
+277 LPNEFCSGSSIMPN
-291 KKNPDVLELLRASYS
+291 KRNPDVLELLRASYS
-306 ILIGYQTQIQSLS
+306 ILIGYQSQIQSLS

-349 INTLVISGLIV
+349 INALVISGLIV

-365 KKSMT
+365 KKAMT

-385 GTPFRQAYRK
+385 GIPFRQAYRK

>member
-1 MEKGLIVM
+1 M
-9 TKLWE
+9 TKLWD
-14 KGVEFD
+14 KGTEFD
-20 KKIENFTVGNDT
+20 KKIESFTVGNDN

-47 AHVKMLNKMNYLE
+47 AHVKMLNKMKYL
-60 NDESEKLIKELN
+60 NDNESGKLIKELN
-72 FILRESK
+72 FILKESK
-79 SGNFQIQKSQEDCH
+79 SGNFKIKKSHEDCH

-98 HLINICGD
+98 HLVNTCGD

-124 LRLYYRESIDEVKK
+124 LRLYYRESIDDVKK
-138 LLINLIKS
+138 LLIDLIKS
-146 IELFSDKN
+146 LELFSDKN

-173 QLWSYAYI
+173 QLWSNAYI

-187 LKLLQTAH
+187 LKLLQTAYA
-195 ELINQSPLG
+195 LINQSPLG
-204 SGAAFGVPIHIDREF
+204 SGAGFGVPINIDRKF
-219 LAKELKFDSVQNNPI
+219 LAKELKFDSVQDNPI

-254 MFSINRIASDIILF
+254 MFSINRIASDIVLF
-268 CTNEFRFFS
+268 CTDEFKFFS

-291 KKNPDVLELLRASYS
+291 KRNPDVLELLRGSYS
-306 ILIGYQTQIQSLS
+306 ILIGYQSQIQSLS

-338 RSIDLIKNCLD
+338 RSFDLIKNCLD

-365 KKSMT
+365 KKAMT

-385 GTPFRQAYRK
+385 GIPFRQAYRK